1 MKKQLIKFTVTLSLM
16 MSFIGATVFAAL
28 PNMYGKNY
36 SQSKNGKICSI
47 TAFGDKDFAKTSIK
61 NTTNGTR
68 YYSAYVNR
76 RHSKDNAVIESD
88 CKEQLVKS
96 GKFIEVSVARYRSTA
111 GREHY
116 HKAISWN
123 CTMKP
128 SGAGYTDFKADEW
141 SYTIKQEK

>member
-1 MKKQLIKFTVTLSLM
+1 MQHY
-16 MSFIGATVFAAL
+16 SFW
-28 PNMYGKNY
+28 
-36 SQSKNGKICSI
+36 
-47 TAFGDKDFAKTSIK
+47 DKDFAKTRIK

-96 GKFIEVSVARYRSTA
+96 DKSIEVSVARYRSTA

-128 SGAGYTDFKADEW
+128 SGAGYTNFKADEW

>member
-1 MKKQLIKFTVTLSLM
+1 MFKNVKRFVVFSMLSTLIVGST
-16 MSFIGATVFAAL
+16 AFAAL

-36 SQSKNGKICSI
+36 SKTKSGDICDI
-47 TAFGDKDFAKTSIK
+47 TASGDKDYAKTTLK
-61 NTTNGTR
+61 NTTKGTR

-76 RHSKDNAVIESD
+76 RHSKSNEVIESD

-96 GKFIEVSVARYRSTA
+96 GKSLQVSVTRYRSTS

-116 HKAISWN
+116 HKVMSWN

-128 SGAGYTDFKADEW
+128 SGAGYTNFLDDEW
-141 SYTIKQEK
+141 SYTIKQTK